1 MIRRAMDL
9 RRFDLPLR
17 QSAASRFLPW
27 AIGGFLY
34 LVVVALA
41 VAAVADEALRIYGQ
55 RTKLVTVSLPSIEDA
70 HRGER
75 EMAAAI
81 AMLNATRGV
90 VSAVP
95 VPPEELKALVEPWL
109 GTAKP
114 DVDLPLPRL
123 IDVTLDPTAKPDLP
137 ALQERLGAVIQG
149 ATIGVEALSR
159 DRAERLAIF
168 FRAWSRALGIAAL
181 LAMLGLVGLITLASL
196 RMNGDNVELL
206 RFMGARDRH
215 LAREFERHALLSSLQ
230 GGLIGFALGL
240 LTVVGLLYSSRRMD
254 LAEAVELGLR
264 PLDWLLLACLP
275 VIIALL
281 AMAVARITAH
291 WGLARTTP

>member
-1 MIRRAMDL
+1 
-9 RRFDLPLR
+9 
-17 QSAASRFLPW
+17 
-27 AIGGFLY
+27 
-34 LVVVALA
+34 VVALA
-41 VAAVADEALRIYGQ
+41 VAAVADEALRLYGQ

-70 HRGER
+70 GRGER

-114 DVDLPLPRL
+114 EVDLPLPRL
-123 IDVTLDPTAKPDLP
+123 IDVTLDPRAKPDLP

-149 ATIGVEALSR
+149 ATIGVEAMSR

-168 FRAWSRALGIAAL
+168 FRTWSRALGSAAL
-181 LAMLGLVGLITLASL
+181 LAMLALVGLITLASL

-230 GGLIGFALGL
+230 GGVIGFALAL

-254 LAEAVELGLR
+254 LAEAIELGLR